1 MKRSIPFA
9 VLALTGALLSACA
22 PHPTPDA
29 TKPTVALT
37 AAPTTV
43 TAAGTITLSATATD
57 NVGVT
62 KVDFYQGS
70 TLISSDTT
78 SPYTATASVTSAQ
91 NGSVTYRAVAS
102 DAAGNTAEAT
112 ASVTV
117 NIDVTAPTVSVTATP
132 STLTSPGTV
141 TFTANASDNVG
152 VTKVEFYD
160 NGTLIA
166 TDTTAPYAAS
176 KAYTGAD
183 NGTHTITAKAFDAQG
198 QATSSTTTL
207 TVNIDTVAPTVTV
220 AAAPTRIEAAGTA
233 TFTATASDNV
243 GVTKVEFYDNGTL
256 IATDTDAPYTASKA
270 YAFADNGTHTITAKA
285 FDAQGNTQQATT
297 PFTVAIADAN
307 EPNDSVAAATALPIG
322 TTAKGFIT
330 GQARDM
336 DYFKFD
342 ATAGDMLKLTVKSVS
357 ADAASTLD
365 PYVMILMPDG
375 KTILEKDDDSGAG
388 LESEIR
394 FNVPATGT
402 YTVVVTSF
410 NIHDDPTATD
420 DKVTNTYQI
429 ALSRR

>member
-91 NGSVTYRAVAS
+91 NGTVAYRAVAS

-141 TFTANASDNVG
+141 T
-152 VTKVEFYD
+152 
-160 NGTLIA
+160 
-166 TDTTAPYAAS
+166 
-176 KAYTGAD
+176 
-183 NGTHTITAKAFDAQG
+183 
-198 QATSSTTTL
+198 
-207 TVNIDTVAPTVTV
+207 
-220 AAAPTRIEAAGTA
+220 
-233 TFTATASDNV
+233 
-243 GVTKVEFYDNGTL
+243 
-256 IATDTDAPYTASKA
+256 
-270 YAFADNGTHTITAKA
+270 
-285 FDAQGNTQQATT
+285 
-297 PFTVAIADAN
+297 
-307 EPNDSVAAATALPIG
+307 
-322 TTAKGFIT
+322 
-330 GQARDM
+330 
-336 DYFKFD
+336 
-342 ATAGDMLKLTVKSVS
+342 
-357 ADAASTLD
+357 
-365 PYVMILMPDG
+365 
-375 KTILEKDDDSGAG
+375 
-388 LESEIR
+388 
-394 FNVPATGT
+394 
-402 YTVVVTSF
+402 
-410 NIHDDPTATD
+410 
-420 DKVTNTYQI
+420 
-429 ALSRR
+429 